1 MNHSRKT
8 KTQIFSWLL
17 SCFILLAACSAVH
30 FRNQYENINSLIHQ
44 KDSILKKSF
53 LKAHLKNGQV
63 CVLETSWSYDYT
75 QAYIHGTG
83 IRYDFNRSKIAEGPI
98 TILIDSVALFETN
111 TYPKGRIAAMT
122 VITALDA
129 LLLIPCL
136 GIPKACFGS
145 CPTFYLE
152 GGKNS
157 AIPDAEGFSNAICPK
172 LEYGDIDALGEWEKG
187 SANISL
193 TMRNEA
199 LETHC
204 INELK
209 LFAFPKQMDEK
220 IYHTRDDHFYQC
232 KGIIP
237 VTSAFASEGDIT
249 SLLHNPDR
257 NERFSLADDHHLSSK
272 EEIHLE
278 FDVRENGSRKG
289 LVLNFRQS
297 LMTTYFIYSALGYMG
312 DQVSDILSAIET
324 GKVSTDL
331 LESGIY
337 KELGDIEVYQYQ
349 EETKKYIHLGRFYE
363 TGPIAINQQILPLEE
378 ELAASAIRLKLVLNK
393 GLWRLD
399 YAGLTSIDCRVEP
412 LVLHPTGV
420 LRTNQAQPQALLKLQ
435 DPTEYLVSLPGQEY
449 TISYTLPWTD
459 RQYDLFL
466 YSKGYYLE
474 WMRAKWITDK
484 NLSRLDQMMSRPV
497 QYLKDQTREY
507 KKYESQM
514 EEIFWNSKINTNS
527 IGHEHQ

>member
-1 MNHSRKT
+1 
-8 KTQIFSWLL
+8 
-17 SCFILLAACSAVH
+17 
-30 FRNQYENINSLIHQ
+30 
-44 KDSILKKSF
+44 
-53 LKAHLKNGQV
+53 
-63 CVLETSWSYDYT
+63 
-75 QAYIHGTG
+75 
-83 IRYDFNRSKIAEGPI
+83 
-98 TILIDSVALFETN
+98 
-111 TYPKGRIAAMT
+111 MT

-152 GGKNS
+152 GGNNS
-157 AIPDAEGFSNAICPK
+157 AIPNAEGFSNAICPK
-172 LEYGDIDALGEWEKG
+172 LEYGDIDALGELEKG
-187 SANISL
+187 KANITL

-209 LFAFPKQMDEK
+209 LLAFPKQMGEK
-220 IYHTRDDHFYQC
+220 IYHTRGDHFYQC
-232 KGIIP
+232 HGIMP
-237 VTSAFASEGDIT
+237 LKRAFSTEGDIT
-249 SLLHNPDR
+249 PLLNKPDGT
-257 NERFSLADDHHLSSK
+257 ERFSLADEHHLSSK
-272 EEIHLE
+272 EEIYLE
-278 FDVRENGSRKG
+278 FDAQENGTRPA
-289 LVLNFRQS
+289 LVFHFRQS

-324 GKVSTDL
+324 GTVSTDL

-349 EETKKYIHLGRFYE
+349 EETKKYIHLGGFYE

-378 ELAASAIRLKLVLNK
+378 DHAPSAIRLKLVLNK

-399 YAGLTSIDCRVEP
+399 YAGLTSIDCSVEP

-420 LRTNQAQPQALLKLQ
+420 FRMNQAQPHALLNLQ
-435 DPTEYLVSLPGQEY
+435 DPAEYMVSLPGQEY

-459 RQYDLFL
+459 REYDLFL

-484 NLSRLDQMMSRPV
+484 NLSRLDQMMKRPV
-497 QYLKDQTREY
+497 QYLQEQTREY
-507 KKYESQM
+507 KKYESEM
-514 EEIFWNSKINTNS
+514 EEIFWNSKININS